1 MNFVDELIHTLDRHS
16 SRFRFLRYE
25 TLKMALCCRMT
36 FVAKTFRKTQGSLNL
51 LDGESL
57 TIDKKYGDAIKLRY
71 KGSGR

>member
-36 FVAKTFRKTQGSLNL
+36 FVAKTFRKTQ
-51 LDGESL
+51 
-57 TIDKKYGDAIKLRY
+57 KLKLIGWRIVDDRQ
-71 KGSGR
+71 KVW